1 MYTEL
6 LEEFRLDWTLSGR
19 ASSTAHLYVSQ
30 LADFLSAGQE
40 HTLAGARLWLAQT
53 TSTSVRRKRGQ
64 ALRAFGRWCTEN
76 GIDGWSWTQNVP
88 LVNETV
94 TPQTT
99 VVESDYK
106 AAIAKCRSPR
116 DRAVIELLWSCG
128 LRRGELAALATE
140 DVNLSGGYIVVR
152 RSKTGRPRVV
162 PLAPPAIRSLRVFM
176 RQNTSGSLLR
186 MTSNAVRLLLLRL
199 EAPSAHAWRRGWAV
213 RALAAG
219 VSEASVRAAAG
230 WSSGAMVARYTAA
243 LSEELALSE
252 FRHRWNEK
260 AT

>member
-1 MYTEL
+1 MYTDL

-19 ASSTAHLYVSQ
+19 ASSTAHLYVTQ
-30 LADFLSAGQE
+30 LADFFTAGRD
-40 HTLAGARLWLAQT
+40 HTLAGAKLWLAQT
-53 TSTSVRRKRGQ
+53 ASTSVRRKRGQ

-76 GIDGWSWTQNVP
+76 GLDGWSWAQNVP
-88 LVNETV
+88 LVNESV

-128 LRRGELAALATE
+128 LRRGELAALVTE

-162 PLAPPAIRSLRVFM
+162 PLAPPAIRSLRVLM
-176 RQNTSGSLLR
+176 RQNTSGSLLC
-186 MTSNAVRLLLLRL
+186 MTSNAIRLLLIRL
-199 EAPSAHAWRRGWAV
+199 GAPSAHAWRRGWAV

-230 WSSGAMVARYTAA
+230 WSSGAMVARYTQK
-243 LSEELALSE
+243 LASDVAVAE
-252 FRHRWNEK
+252 FRRQWS
-260 AT
+260 